1 MATKR
6 DDVRTLLDR
15 NGTTYA
21 EEAGIRLADKPSPL
35 YRLLVVALLLSA
47 RIAPPS
53 VTMRQT
59 SSAVT
64 GLIASTTCPAKPAI
78 DVAVSTAADAAPPK
92 RPARIQSNRP
102 RSAARPRQRGCE
114 YPCSGLP
121 VATRPHDQSPQA
133 RRRPPNGARRGAGAH
148 RRAMMGPWQSATSSA
163 PTYSRAAPTR

>member
-35 YRLLVVALLLSA
+35 YRLLVVALLLSV

-64 GLIASTTCPAKPAI
+64 GLIAFASTTCPAKPAI
-78 DVAVSTAADAAPPK
+78 DVAVSTAADGGTTETTSAHPVKSSTLCSPASATRLRVPVL
-92 RPARIQSNRP
+92 RPAGSH
-102 RSAARPRQRGCE
+102 
-114 YPCSGLP
+114 
-121 VATRPHDQSPQA
+121 T
-133 RRRPPNGARRGAGAH
+133 
-148 RRAMMGPWQSATSSA
+148 TS
-163 PTYSRAAPTR
+163 

>member
-64 GLIASTTCPAKPAI
+64 GLIAFASTTCPAKPAI
-78 DVAVSTAADAAPPK
+78 DVAVSTAADGGTTETTSASSQIVHALQPGLGSAVASTRAPAC
-92 RPARIQSNRP
+92 R
-102 RSAARPRQRGCE
+102 
-114 YPCSGLP
+114 
-121 VATRPHDQSPQA
+121 
-133 RRRPPNGARRGAGAH
+133 
-148 RRAMMGPWQSATSSA
+148 
-163 PTYSRAAPTR
+163 